1 MKKIF
6 ILSFF
11 ALGMVLATN
20 AQEQALVS
28 KKGTPYLPEQ
38 GEMALGMEATPFF
51 SYLGNMFNDNT
62 NNFAPTANF
71 LTDNATMYA
80 KYFLQEKRALRVK
93 FGYASSNKIEKEYVN
108 DDAAQALDPLSTAQ
122 VVDKKTSRNRTIN
135 LNLGYEFRKGKS
147 RIQGFYGGELCLSLS
162 TESQKFEYANPYST
176 LNPDPTV
183 GFFNGQGG
191 YISSGNRYL
200 EKNLPST
207 YGIGA
212 NGFIGVEY
220 FILPK
225 FSLGAEMNWSIMF
238 NKSGKSN
245 NLIENFNGN
254 ETTELNRPQKAGS
267 SAFTTRVNNPSAGIF
282 MMFHF

>member
-11 ALGMVLATN
+11 ALGMVFTTN

-62 NNFAPTANF
+62 NNNAPTADF
-71 LTDNATMYA
+71 LSNGATMYA

-93 FGYASSNKIEKEYVN
+93 FGYASSNKIEKVYVN
-108 DDAAQALDPLSTAQ
+108 DASAQALDPLSQ
-122 VVDKKTSRNRTIN
+122 DKVIDKKTSRYRDIN

-147 RIQGFYGGELCLSLS
+147 RIQGFYGAELSLS
-162 TESQKFEYANPYST
+162 LETSSDKFEYGNPYSI
-176 LNPDPTV
+176 LNPNPYTFDHTL
-183 GFFNGQGG
+183 GG
-191 YISSGNRYL
+191 YLPTGERYL
-200 EKNLPST
+200 ERNYAST

-225 FSLGAEMNWSIMF
+225 FSLGAEMNWTLMF
-238 NKSGKSN
+238 KKTGKSN
-245 NLIENFNGN
+245 YVKESFNGN
-254 ETTELNRPQKAGS
+254 ETSEMTVLDNAGS
-267 SAFTTRVNNPSAGIF
+267 SQFQTYVNNPSAGIF